1 MMPRNY
7 GHYQGAINLFKI
19 ANSTYELG
27 INYLTV
33 FAFSTENWKRQT
45 EEVNYLM
52 EEPLKKN
59 K

>member
-19 ANSTYELG
+19 ANSAYELG

-33 FAFSTENWKRQT
+33 FAFSTVNWKRQT

-52 EEPLKKN
+52 E
-59 K
+59 